1 MQKIQNK
8 SKINLDEII
17 GDFVVRNVSAFNS
30 YLKQL
35 WNDLSNREKNVKGGI
50 DRISFGKYYDLPGLI
65 SERLFSV
72 FDSRNKG
79 YLNINDFTS
88 SMIKLFSG
96 NYEQLLH
103 FIFDFYDFD
112 KDHKITKEDIR
123 LVLSYVPLYKKIKH
137 NEGLKFEKD
146 NFEDRLA
153 SQKELHEKLDNL
165 FKIKQIINFDEF
177 KYIVQ
182 NINSDIFLYILVF
195 LMERRP
201 FSNETIKNL
210 DNIKKN
216 KAKNILYKKQIN
228 NNLNGRYNINSNKN
242 NYIVLPNVNSKLIV
256 SRTISSKS
264 PSIKKNYYKL
274 KDKEEMKEKDDIEID
289 MDLLQM
295 DAIESEA
302 ESIRTNGTLQK
313 KPLRKTLKNISL
325 MDIELNNENDINN
338 NNNYEDDDG
347 MLDYAR
353 PYDLYNNHHNNN
365 NNNSIS
371 KKRNIIAL
379 RNNLDKE
386 NNNNIFNSGN
396 INMMN
401 KEEELNSTL
410 MTNISRINNIITEGY
425 LLKIQ
430 DNKVKK
436 IYFRLIC
443 KDLYYYKSKTN
454 KIHKGVHNL
463 SGVFIQSN
471 GLVKLGDK
479 KFFCF
484 TIIFPTKPRKY
495 YLPSNQENE
504 YHNWVNTI
512 RKIVGYSNLGE
523 IYEIKQVLG
532 KGKFGLVKLGVHR
545 GNGRK
550 VAIKIINKKLV
561 TSIDVQQV
569 KTEIDI
575 LKIAKHP
582 NIIQLYDV
590 FENENYIY
598 IIMEY
603 CAGGDLFSY
612 IEKRGFRL
620 PETRAAEIIHKLSTA
635 VFFLHEY
642 GVVHRDLKPENILMT
657 DNSSTADIRL
667 VDFGLGKIIGPGEMC
682 TDPFGTFSYVA
693 PEVLKEKPYSFKVDL
708 FAIGIISYLLVAG
721 FLPFDHES
729 SEKEIARQT
738 VYEPTPFPNSIWK
751 NISVEARMFVD
762 NLLQK
767 NPDKRMG
774 IQQVLQHKWL
784 QKFNSKESSSFKKR
798 NDRELTG
805 AEKFEAFST
814 LTKE

>member
-1 MQKIQNK
+1 MQKK
-8 SKINLDEII
+8 GKINLDEII
-17 GDFVVRNVSAFNS
+17 GDFVVKNTSAFHI

-35 WNDLSNREKNVKGGI
+35 WNDLSKREKSTKDGI
-50 DRISFGKYYDLPGLI
+50 DRISFGKYYVLPGLI

-72 FDSRNKG
+72 FDSKNKG
-79 YLNINDFTS
+79 YLTVDDFTN

-96 NYEQLLH
+96 DYEQLLN

-112 KDHKITKEDIR
+112 KDKKITKEDIR
-123 LVLSYVPLYKKIKH
+123 IVLSYVPLYKKIKH
-137 NEGLKFEKD
+137 YQGLKFEKD

-165 FKIKQIINFDEF
+165 FKLKQIINFEEF
-177 KYIVQ
+177 KFIVQ

-216 KAKNILYKKQIN
+216 PDGN
-228 NNLNGRYNINSNKN
+228 NKNSNKN
-242 NYIVLPNVNSKLIV
+242 KNIFSKKQIMSKNFDNFIVLPNVNSKLIV
-256 SRTISSKS
+256 SRTITSKS
-264 PSIKKNYYKL
+264 PSIKKRYIEKISSNNNYNKSKNEIY
-274 KDKEEMKEKDDIEID
+274 MKNNNQDNI
-289 MDLLQM
+289 DLLQM
-295 DAIESEA
+295 NAA
-302 ESIRTNGTLQK
+302 ESGTESIHTNGTIQK
-313 KPLRKTLKNISL
+313 KPSRKTLKNISL
-325 MDIELNNENDINN
+325 MDIDQGNDKDNINN
-338 NNNYEDDDG
+338 NDIEFNEDKEI
-347 MLDYAR
+347 LDYAR
-353 PYDLYNNHHNNN
+353 PYELFEN
-365 NNNSIS
+365 
-371 KKRNIIAL
+371 KNIE
-379 RNNLDKE
+379 D
-386 NNNNIFNSGN
+386 
-396 INMMN
+396 
-401 KEEELNSTL
+401 ELNSTQ
-410 MTNISRINNIITEGY
+410 MTNISRINNNILTEGY
-425 LLKIQ
+425 LFKIQ
-430 DNKVKK
+430 DKKVKK
-436 IYFRLIC
+436 IYFKLIC
-443 KDLYYYKSKTN
+443 KDLYYYKSKSN
-454 KIHKGVHNL
+454 KRHKGIHNL
-463 SGVFIQSN
+463 SGVFIQNN
-471 GLVKLGDK
+471 GLVKLGNK
-479 KFFCF
+479 QYYCF
-484 TIIFPTKPRKY
+484 TIIFPTKARKY
-495 YLPSNQENE
+495 YLSDESE
-504 YHNWVNTI
+504 YYNWVNTI
-512 RKIVGYSNLGE
+512 RKIVGYSNLNE
-523 IYEIKQVLG
+523 IYEIRQVLG
-532 KGKFGLVKLGVHR
+532 KGKFGLVKLGIHR

-561 TSIDVQQV
+561 TAIDVQQV

-657 DNSSTADIRL
+657 DNSSNADIRL

-721 FLPFDHES
+721 FLPFDHET

-738 VYEPTPFPNSIWK
+738 VYEPTPFPNSVWK
-751 NISVEARMFVD
+751 NISNEARMFVD

-774 IQQVLQHKWL
+774 IQEVLQHKWL
-784 QKFNSKESSSFKKR
+784 QKYNSKENISFKKR
-798 NDRELTG
+798 NERDLSG
-805 AEKFEAFST
+805 AQKFEAFST
-814 LTKE
+814 ISKV

>member
-1 MQKIQNK
+1 MQKK
-8 SKINLDEII
+8 GKINLDEII
-17 GDFVVRNVSAFNS
+17 GDFVVKNTSAFHI

-35 WNDLSNREKNVKGGI
+35 WNDLSKREKSTKDGI
-50 DRISFGKYYDLPGLI
+50 DRISFGKYYVLPGLI

-72 FDSRNKG
+72 FDSKNKG
-79 YLNINDFTS
+79 YLTVDDFTN

-96 NYEQLLH
+96 DYEQLLN

-112 KDHKITKEDIR
+112 KDNKITKEDIR
-123 LVLSYVPLYKKIKH
+123 IVLSYVPLYKKIKH
-137 NEGLKFEKD
+137 YQGLKFEKD

-165 FKIKQIINFDEF
+165 FKLKQIINFEEF
-177 KYIVQ
+177 KFIVQ

-216 KAKNILYKKQIN
+216 PDGNNKNINKNKNIFSKKQIM
-228 NNLNGRYNINSNKN
+228 SKN
-242 NYIVLPNVNSKLIV
+242 FDNFIVLPNVNSKLIV
-256 SRTISSKS
+256 SRTITSKS
-264 PSIKKNYYKL
+264 PSIKKRYIEKISSNNNYNKSKNEIY
-274 KDKEEMKEKDDIEID
+274 MKNNNQDNI
-289 MDLLQM
+289 DLLQM
-295 DAIESEA
+295 NAA
-302 ESIRTNGTLQK
+302 ESGTESIHTNGTIQK
-313 KPLRKTLKNISL
+313 KPSRKTLKNISL
-325 MDIELNNENDINN
+325 MDIDQGNDKDNINN
-338 NNNYEDDDG
+338 NDIEFNEDKEI
-347 MLDYAR
+347 LDYAR
-353 PYDLYNNHHNNN
+353 PYELFQN
-365 NNNSIS
+365 
-371 KKRNIIAL
+371 KNIE
-379 RNNLDKE
+379 D
-386 NNNNIFNSGN
+386 
-396 INMMN
+396 
-401 KEEELNSTL
+401 ELNSTQ
-410 MTNISRINNIITEGY
+410 MTNISRTNNNILTEGY
-425 LLKIQ
+425 LFKIQ
-430 DNKVKK
+430 DKKVKK
-436 IYFRLIC
+436 IYFKLIC
-443 KDLYYYKSKTN
+443 KDLYYYKSKSN
-454 KIHKGVHNL
+454 KRHKGIHNL

-471 GLVKLGDK
+471 GLVKLGNK
-479 KFFCF
+479 QYYCF
-484 TIIFPTKPRKY
+484 SIIFPTKARKY
-495 YLPSNQENE
+495 YLSDESE
-504 YHNWVNTI
+504 YYNWVNTI
-512 RKIVGYSNLGE
+512 RKIVGYSNLNE
-523 IYEIKQVLG
+523 IYEIRQVLG
-532 KGKFGLVKLGVHR
+532 KGKFGLVKLGIHR

-561 TSIDVQQV
+561 TAIDVQQV

-657 DNSSTADIRL
+657 DNSSNADIRL

-721 FLPFDHES
+721 FLPFDHET

-738 VYEPTPFPNSIWK
+738 VYEPTPFPNSVWK
-751 NISVEARMFVD
+751 NISNEARMFVD

-774 IQQVLQHKWL
+774 IQEVLQHKWL
-784 QKFNSKESSSFKKR
+784 QKYNSKENISFKKR
-798 NDRELTG
+798 NERDLSG
-805 AEKFEAFST
+805 AQKFEAFST
-814 LTKE
+814 ISKV

>member
-1 MQKIQNK
+1 MQKK
-8 SKINLDEII
+8 GKINLDEVI
-17 GDFVVRNVSAFNS
+17 GDFVVKNTSAFKS

-35 WNDLSNREKNVKGGI
+35 WNDLSKREKTIKNGI

-72 FDSRNKG
+72 FDSKNKG
-79 YLNINDFTS
+79 YLTINDFTS

-96 NYEQLLH
+96 DYEQSLH
-103 FIFDFYDFD
+103 FIFEFYDFD
-112 KDHKITKEDIR
+112 KDNKITKEDIR
-123 LVLSYVPLYKKIKH
+123 IVLSYVPLYKKIKH
-137 NEGLKFEKD
+137 YQGLKFEKD

-165 FKIKQIINFDEF
+165 FKLKQIINFDEF

-210 DNIKKN
+210 ENIKKN
-216 KAKNILYKKQIN
+216 NDINEHKSKKIFYKKQF
-228 NNLNGRYNINSNKN
+228 LNKN
-242 NYIVLPNVNSKLIV
+242 YDDNFIVFPNVNSKLIV
-256 SRTISSKS
+256 SRTITSKS
-264 PSIKKNYYKL
+264 PSIKKRYIEKINSNEYFKKK
-274 KDKEEMKEKDDIEID
+274 KDIYIKKQDYT
-289 MDLLQM
+289 DLLQM
-295 DAIESEA
+295 NSIESGN
-302 ESIRTNGTLQK
+302 ESIHTNGTIQK
-313 KPLRKTLKNISL
+313 KPSRKTLKNISL
-325 MDIELNNENDINN
+325 MDIEQDNDNGIKYKNED
-338 NNNYEDDDG
+338 EG

-353 PYDLYNNHHNNN
+353 PYELYNN
-365 NNNSIS
+365 
-371 KKRNIIAL
+371 K
-379 RNNLDKE
+379 NLED
-386 NNNNIFNSGN
+386 
-396 INMMN
+396 
-401 KEEELNSTL
+401 ELNSTQ
-410 MTNISRINNIITEGY
+410 MTNISKINNNVLTEGY
-425 LLKIQ
+425 LFKIQ
-430 DNKVKK
+430 ENKVKK
-436 IYFRLIC
+436 IYFKLIC

-454 KIHKGVHNL
+454 KRHKGIHNL

-479 KFFCF
+479 QFYCF

-495 YLPSNQENE
+495 YLSNESE
-504 YHNWVNTI
+504 YYNWV
-512 RKIVGYSNLGE
+512 
-523 IYEIKQVLG
+523 
-532 KGKFGLVKLGVHR
+532 KFGLVKLGIHR
-545 GNGRK
+545 GSGRK

-561 TSIDVQQV
+561 TAIDVQQV

-635 VFFLHEY
+635 VYFLHEY

-657 DNSSTADIRL
+657 DNSSNADIRL

-708 FAIGIISYLLVAG
+708 FAIGIIAYLLVAG
-721 FLPFDHES
+721 FLPFDHET

-738 VYEPTPFPNSIWK
+738 VYEPTPFPISIWK
-751 NISVEARMFVD
+751 NISNEARMFVD

-767 NPDKRMG
+767 NPEKRMG
-774 IQQVLQHKWL
+774 IKEVLQHKWL
-784 QKFNSKESSSFKKR
+784 QKFNAKESISFKKR
-798 NDRELTG
+798 NESDLSG
-805 AEKFEAFST
+805 AQKFEAFST
-814 LTKE
+814 LSKE

>member
-1 MQKIQNK
+1 MQKK
-8 SKINLDEII
+8 GKINLDEII
-17 GDFVVRNVSAFNS
+17 GDFVVKNTSAFHI

-35 WNDLSNREKNVKGGI
+35 WNDLSKREKSTKDGI
-50 DRISFGKYYDLPGLI
+50 DRISFGKYYVLPGLI

-72 FDSRNKG
+72 FDSKNKG
-79 YLNINDFTS
+79 YLTVDDFTN

-96 NYEQLLH
+96 DYEQLLN

-112 KDHKITKEDIR
+112 KDNKITKEDIR
-123 LVLSYVPLYKKIKH
+123 IVLSYVPLYKKIKH
-137 NEGLKFEKD
+137 YQGLKFEKD

-165 FKIKQIINFDEF
+165 FKLKQIINFEEF
-177 KYIVQ
+177 KFIVQ

-201 FSNETIKNL
+201 FSKETIKNL

-216 KAKNILYKKQIN
+216 PDGNNKNINKNKNIFSKKQIM
-228 NNLNGRYNINSNKN
+228 SKN
-242 NYIVLPNVNSKLIV
+242 FDNFIVLPNVNSKLIV
-256 SRTISSKS
+256 SRTITSKS
-264 PSIKKNYYKL
+264 PSIKKRYIEKISSNNNYNKSKNEIY
-274 KDKEEMKEKDDIEID
+274 MKNNNQDNI
-289 MDLLQM
+289 DLLQM
-295 DAIESEA
+295 NAA
-302 ESIRTNGTLQK
+302 ESGTESIHTNGTIQK
-313 KPLRKTLKNISL
+313 KPSRKTLKNISL
-325 MDIELNNENDINN
+325 MDIDQGNDKDNINN
-338 NNNYEDDDG
+338 NDIEFNEDKEK
-347 MLDYAR
+347 LDYAR
-353 PYDLYNNHHNNN
+353 PYELFEN
-365 NNNSIS
+365 
-371 KKRNIIAL
+371 KNIE
-379 RNNLDKE
+379 D
-386 NNNNIFNSGN
+386 
-396 INMMN
+396 
-401 KEEELNSTL
+401 ELNSTQ
-410 MTNISRINNIITEGY
+410 MTNISRTNNNILTEGY
-425 LLKIQ
+425 LFKIQ
-430 DNKVKK
+430 DKKVKK
-436 IYFRLIC
+436 IYFKLIC
-443 KDLYYYKSKTN
+443 KDLYYYKSKSN
-454 KIHKGVHNL
+454 KRHKGIHNL

-471 GLVKLGDK
+471 GLVKLGNK
-479 KFFCF
+479 QYYCF
-484 TIIFPTKPRKY
+484 TIIFPTKARKY
-495 YLPSNQENE
+495 YLSDESE
-504 YHNWVNTI
+504 YYNWVNTI
-512 RKIVGYSNLGE
+512 RKIVGYSNLNE
-523 IYEIKQVLG
+523 IYEIRQVLG
-532 KGKFGLVKLGVHR
+532 KGKFGLVKLGIHR

-561 TSIDVQQV
+561 TAIDVQQV

-657 DNSSTADIRL
+657 DNSSNADIRL

-721 FLPFDHES
+721 FLPFDHET

-738 VYEPTPFPNSIWK
+738 VYEPTPFPNSVWK
-751 NISVEARMFVD
+751 NISNEARMFVD

-774 IQQVLQHKWL
+774 IQEVLQHKWL
-784 QKFNSKESSSFKKR
+784 QKYNSKENISFKKR
-798 NDRELTG
+798 NERDLSG
-805 AEKFEAFST
+805 AQKFEAFST
-814 LTKE
+814 ISKV

>member
-1 MQKIQNK
+1 MQKK
-8 SKINLDEII
+8 GKINLDEII
-17 GDFVVRNVSAFNS
+17 GDFVVKNTSAFHI

-35 WNDLSNREKNVKGGI
+35 WNDLSKREKSTKDGI
-50 DRISFGKYYDLPGLI
+50 DRISFGKYYVLPGLI

-72 FDSRNKG
+72 FDSKNKG
-79 YLNINDFTS
+79 YLTVDDFTN

-96 NYEQLLH
+96 DYEQLLN

-112 KDHKITKEDIR
+112 KDNKITKEDIR
-123 LVLSYVPLYKKIKH
+123 IVLSYVPLYKKIKH
-137 NEGLKFEKD
+137 YQGLKFEKD

-165 FKIKQIINFDEF
+165 FKLKQIINFEEF
-177 KYIVQ
+177 KFIVQ

-216 KAKNILYKKQIN
+216 PDGNNKNINKNKNIFSKKQIM
-228 NNLNGRYNINSNKN
+228 SKN
-242 NYIVLPNVNSKLIV
+242 FDNFIVLPNVNSKLIV
-256 SRTISSKS
+256 SRTITSKS
-264 PSIKKNYYKL
+264 PSIKKRYLEKISSNNNYNKSKNEIY
-274 KDKEEMKEKDDIEID
+274 MKNNNQDNI
-289 MDLLQM
+289 DLLQM
-295 DAIESEA
+295 NAA
-302 ESIRTNGTLQK
+302 ESGTESIHTNGTIQK
-313 KPLRKTLKNISL
+313 KPSRKTLKNISL
-325 MDIELNNENDINN
+325 MDIDQGNDKDNINN
-338 NNNYEDDDG
+338 NDIEFNEDKEI
-347 MLDYAR
+347 LDYAR
-353 PYDLYNNHHNNN
+353 PYELFEN
-365 NNNSIS
+365 
-371 KKRNIIAL
+371 KNIE
-379 RNNLDKE
+379 D
-386 NNNNIFNSGN
+386 
-396 INMMN
+396 
-401 KEEELNSTL
+401 ELNSTQ
-410 MTNISRINNIITEGY
+410 MTNISRTNNNILTEGY
-425 LLKIQ
+425 LFKIQ
-430 DNKVKK
+430 DKKVKK
-436 IYFRLIC
+436 IYFKLIC
-443 KDLYYYKSKTN
+443 KDLYYYKSKSN
-454 KIHKGVHNL
+454 KRHKGIHNL

-471 GLVKLGDK
+471 GLVKLGNK
-479 KFFCF
+479 QYYCF
-484 TIIFPTKPRKY
+484 TIIFPTKARKY
-495 YLPSNQENE
+495 YLSDESE
-504 YHNWVNTI
+504 YYNWVNTI
-512 RKIVGYSNLGE
+512 RKIVGYSNLNE
-523 IYEIKQVLG
+523 IYEIRQVLG
-532 KGKFGLVKLGVHR
+532 KGKFGLVKLGIHR

-561 TSIDVQQV
+561 TAIDVQQV

-657 DNSSTADIRL
+657 DNSSNADIRL

-721 FLPFDHES
+721 FLPFDHET

-738 VYEPTPFPNSIWK
+738 VYEPTPFPNSVWK
-751 NISVEARMFVD
+751 NISNEARMFVD

-774 IQQVLQHKWL
+774 IQEVLQHKWL
-784 QKFNSKESSSFKKR
+784 QKYNSKENISFKKR
-798 NDRELTG
+798 NERDLSG
-805 AEKFEAFST
+805 AQKFEAFST
-814 LTKE
+814 ISKV

>member
-1 MQKIQNK
+1 MQKRD
-8 SKINLDEII
+8 KINLNEII
-17 GDFVVRNVSAFNS
+17 GYYVVKNISAFKS

-35 WNDLSNREKNVKGGI
+35 WNDLSKREGNLKNGI

-72 FDSRNKG
+72 FDSKNKG
-79 YLNINDFTS
+79 YLTLDDFTN
-88 SMIKLFSG
+88 SMIILFSG
-96 NYEQLLH
+96 DYAQLLN

-112 KDHKITKEDIR
+112 KDQKITKEDIR
-123 LVLSYVPLYKKIKH
+123 IVLSYVPLYKKIKH
-137 NEGLKFEKD
+137 YEGLKFEKD

-153 SQKELHEKLDNL
+153 SQKELHEKLDDL
-165 FKIKQIINFDEF
+165 FKLKTIINFEEF
-177 KYIVQ
+177 KFIVQ

-216 KAKNILYKKQIN
+216 NNINNIININNKNIFIKKQIFSRKCD
-228 NNLNGRYNINSNKN
+228 NL
-242 NYIVLPNVNSKLIV
+242 IVLPNVNSKLIV
-256 SRTISSKS
+256 SRTISAKN
-264 PSIKKNYYKL
+264 PSIEKIEKELNNNNNYLDYFQINEL
-274 KDKEEMKEKDDIEID
+274 
-289 MDLLQM
+289 
-295 DAIESEA
+295 ESGTETL
-302 ESIRTNGTLQK
+302 RTNGTVQK
-313 KPLRKTLKNISL
+313 KPSRKTLKNVSL
-325 MDIELNNENDINN
+325 MDIDQTNENNIKYDKDEGI
-338 NNNYEDDDG
+338 
-347 MLDYAR
+347 LDYAR
-353 PYDLYNNHHNNN
+353 PYELYYDNN
-365 NNNSIS
+365 
-371 KKRNIIAL
+371 
-379 RNNLDKE
+379 RNNIE
-386 NNNNIFNSGN
+386 EEFNSTN
-396 INMMN
+396 
-401 KEEELNSTL
+401 
-410 MTNISRINNIITEGY
+410 MTNISRINNNILTEGY
-425 LLKIQ
+425 LFKIQ
-430 DNKVKK
+430 ENKVKK
-436 IYFRLIC
+436 IYFKLIC
-443 KDLYYYKSKTN
+443 KDLYYYKSKNN
-454 KIHKGVHNL
+454 KRHKGMHNL

-479 KFFCF
+479 QFYCF
-484 TIIFPTKPRKY
+484 TIIFPTKSRKY
-495 YLPSNQENE
+495 YLSNESE

-512 RKIVGYSNLGE
+512 RKIVGYSNLNE
-523 IYEIKQVLG
+523 IYEIRQVLG
-532 KGKFGLVKLGVHR
+532 KGKFGLVKLGIHR

-561 TSIDVQQV
+561 TAIDVQQV

-590 FENENYIY
+590 LENENYIY

-657 DNSSTADIRL
+657 DNSPNADIRL

-708 FAIGIISYLLVAG
+708 FAIGIIAYLLVAG
-721 FLPFDHES
+721 FLPFDHET

-738 VYEPTPFPNSIWK
+738 VYEPTPFPTSVWK
-751 NISVEARMFVD
+751 NISNEARAFVD

-767 NPDKRMG
+767 NPEKRMG
-774 IQQVLQHKWL
+774 IQEVLQHKWL
-784 QKFNSKESSSFKKR
+784 QKYNSKEIISFKKR
-798 NDRELTG
+798 NERDLSG
-805 AEKFEAFST
+805 AQKFEAFST
-814 LTKE
+814 LSKV

>member
-1 MQKIQNK
+1 MQKRD
-8 SKINLDEII
+8 KINLNEII
-17 GDFVVRNVSAFNS
+17 GYYVVKNISAFKS

-35 WNDLSNREKNVKGGI
+35 WNDLSKREGNLKNGI

-72 FDSRNKG
+72 FDSKNKG
-79 YLNINDFTS
+79 YLTLDDFTN
-88 SMIKLFSG
+88 SMIILFSG
-96 NYEQLLH
+96 DYAQLLN

-112 KDHKITKEDIR
+112 KDQKITKEDIR
-123 LVLSYVPLYKKIKH
+123 IVLSYVPLYKKIKH
-137 NEGLKFEKD
+137 YEGLKFEKD

-153 SQKELHEKLDNL
+153 SQKELHEKLDDL
-165 FKIKQIINFDEF
+165 FKLKTIINFEEF
-177 KYIVQ
+177 KFIVQ

-216 KAKNILYKKQIN
+216 NNINNIININNKNIFIKKQIFSRKCD
-228 NNLNGRYNINSNKN
+228 NL
-242 NYIVLPNVNSKLIV
+242 IVLPNVNSKLIV
-256 SRTISSKS
+256 SRTISAKN
-264 PSIKKNYYKL
+264 PSIEKIE
-274 KDKEEMKEKDDIEID
+274 KELNNNN
-289 MDLLQM
+289 DLDYFQINEL
-295 DAIESEA
+295 ESGTETL
-302 ESIRTNGTLQK
+302 RTNGTVQK
-313 KPLRKTLKNISL
+313 KPSRKTLKNVSL
-325 MDIELNNENDINN
+325 IYIDQSNENNIKYDKD
-338 NNNYEDDDG
+338 EG

-353 PYDLYNNHHNNN
+353 PYELYYDNN
-365 NNNSIS
+365 
-371 KKRNIIAL
+371 
-379 RNNLDKE
+379 RNNIE
-386 NNNNIFNSGN
+386 EEFNSTN
-396 INMMN
+396 
-401 KEEELNSTL
+401 
-410 MTNISRINNIITEGY
+410 MTNISRINNNILTEGY
-425 LLKIQ
+425 LFKIQ
-430 DNKVKK
+430 ENKVKK
-436 IYFRLIC
+436 IYFKLIC
-443 KDLYYYKSKTN
+443 KDLYYYKSKNN
-454 KIHKGVHNL
+454 KRHKGMHNL

-479 KFFCF
+479 QFYCF
-484 TIIFPTKPRKY
+484 TIIFPTKSRKY
-495 YLPSNQENE
+495 YLSNESE

-512 RKIVGYSNLGE
+512 RKIVGYSNLNE
-523 IYEIKQVLG
+523 IYEIRQVLG
-532 KGKFGLVKLGVHR
+532 KGKFGLVKLGIHR

-561 TSIDVQQV
+561 TAIDVQQV

-590 FENENYIY
+590 LENENYIY

-657 DNSSTADIRL
+657 DNSPNADIRL

-708 FAIGIISYLLVAG
+708 FAIGIIAYLLVAG
-721 FLPFDHES
+721 FLPFDHET

-738 VYEPTPFPNSIWK
+738 VYEPTPFPTSVWK
-751 NISVEARMFVD
+751 NISNEARAFVD

-767 NPDKRMG
+767 NPEKRMG
-774 IQQVLQHKWL
+774 IQEVLQHKWL
-784 QKFNSKESSSFKKR
+784 QKYNSKEIISFKKR
-798 NDRELTG
+798 NERDLSG
-805 AEKFEAFST
+805 AQKFEAFST
-814 LTKE
+814 LSKV

>member
-1 MQKIQNK
+1 MEEKMQKRD
-8 SKINLDEII
+8 KINLNEII
-17 GDFVVRNVSAFNS
+17 GYYVVKNISAFKS

-35 WNDLSNREKNVKGGI
+35 WNDLSKREGNLKNGI

-72 FDSRNKG
+72 FDSKNKG
-79 YLNINDFTS
+79 YLTLDDFTN
-88 SMIKLFSG
+88 SMIILFSG
-96 NYEQLLH
+96 DYAQLLN

-112 KDHKITKEDIR
+112 KDQKITKEDIR
-123 LVLSYVPLYKKIKH
+123 IVLSYVPLYKKIKH
-137 NEGLKFEKD
+137 YEGLKFEKD

-153 SQKELHEKLDNL
+153 SQKELHEKLDDL
-165 FKIKQIINFDEF
+165 FKLKTIINFEEF
-177 KYIVQ
+177 KFIVQ

-216 KAKNILYKKQIN
+216 NNINNIININNKNIFIKKQIFSRKCD
-228 NNLNGRYNINSNKN
+228 NL
-242 NYIVLPNVNSKLIV
+242 IVLPNVNSKLIV
-256 SRTISSKS
+256 SRTISAKN
-264 PSIKKNYYKL
+264 PSIEKIE
-274 KDKEEMKEKDDIEID
+274 KELNNNN
-289 MDLLQM
+289 DLDYFQINEL
-295 DAIESEA
+295 ESGTETL
-302 ESIRTNGTLQK
+302 RTNGTVQK
-313 KPLRKTLKNISL
+313 KPSRKTLKNVSL
-325 MDIELNNENDINN
+325 MDIDQTNENNIKYDKD
-338 NNNYEDDDG
+338 EG

-353 PYDLYNNHHNNN
+353 PYELYYDNN
-365 NNNSIS
+365 
-371 KKRNIIAL
+371 
-379 RNNLDKE
+379 RNNIE
-386 NNNNIFNSGN
+386 EEFNSTN
-396 INMMN
+396 
-401 KEEELNSTL
+401 
-410 MTNISRINNIITEGY
+410 MTNISRINNNILTEGY
-425 LLKIQ
+425 LFKIQ
-430 DNKVKK
+430 ENKVKK
-436 IYFRLIC
+436 IYFKLIC
-443 KDLYYYKSKTN
+443 KDLYYYKSKNN
-454 KIHKGVHNL
+454 KRHKGMHNL

-479 KFFCF
+479 QFYCF
-484 TIIFPTKPRKY
+484 TIIFPTKSRKY
-495 YLPSNQENE
+495 YLSNESE

-512 RKIVGYSNLGE
+512 RKIVGYSNLNE
-523 IYEIKQVLG
+523 IYEIRQVLG
-532 KGKFGLVKLGVHR
+532 KGKFGLVKLGIHR

-561 TSIDVQQV
+561 TAIDVQQV

-590 FENENYIY
+590 LENENYIY

-657 DNSSTADIRL
+657 DNSPNADIRL

-708 FAIGIISYLLVAG
+708 FAIGIIAYLLVAG
-721 FLPFDHES
+721 FLPFDHET

-738 VYEPTPFPNSIWK
+738 VYEPTPFPTSVWK
-751 NISVEARMFVD
+751 NISNEARAFVD

-767 NPDKRMG
+767 NPEKRMG
-774 IQQVLQHKWL
+774 IQEVLQHKWL
-784 QKFNSKESSSFKKR
+784 QKYNSKEIISFKKR
-798 NDRELTG
+798 NERDLSG
-805 AEKFEAFST
+805 AQKFEAFST
-814 LTKE
+814 LSKV

>member
-1 MQKIQNK
+1 MEEKMQKRD
-8 SKINLDEII
+8 KINLNEII
-17 GDFVVRNVSAFNS
+17 GYYVVKNISAFKS

-35 WNDLSNREKNVKGGI
+35 WNDLSKREGNLKNGI

-72 FDSRNKG
+72 FDSKNKG
-79 YLNINDFTS
+79 YLTLEDFTN
-88 SMIKLFSG
+88 SMIILFSG
-96 NYEQLLH
+96 DYAQLLN

-112 KDHKITKEDIR
+112 KDQKITKEDIR
-123 LVLSYVPLYKKIKH
+123 IVLSYVPLYKKIKH
-137 NEGLKFEKD
+137 YEGLKFEKD

-153 SQKELHEKLDNL
+153 SQKELHEKLDDL
-165 FKIKQIINFDEF
+165 FKLKTIINFEEF
-177 KYIVQ
+177 KFIVQ

-216 KAKNILYKKQIN
+216 NNINNIININNKNIFIKKQIFSRKCD
-228 NNLNGRYNINSNKN
+228 NL
-242 NYIVLPNVNSKLIV
+242 IVLPNVNSKLIV
-256 SRTISSKS
+256 SRTISAKN
-264 PSIKKNYYKL
+264 PSIEKIE
-274 KDKEEMKEKDDIEID
+274 KELNNNN
-289 MDLLQM
+289 DLDYFQINEL
-295 DAIESEA
+295 ESGTETL
-302 ESIRTNGTLQK
+302 RTNGTVQK
-313 KPLRKTLKNISL
+313 KPSRKTLKNVSL
-325 MDIELNNENDINN
+325 MDIDQTNENNIKYDKD
-338 NNNYEDDDG
+338 EG

-353 PYDLYNNHHNNN
+353 PYELYYDNN
-365 NNNSIS
+365 
-371 KKRNIIAL
+371 
-379 RNNLDKE
+379 RNNIE
-386 NNNNIFNSGN
+386 EEFNSTN
-396 INMMN
+396 
-401 KEEELNSTL
+401 
-410 MTNISRINNIITEGY
+410 MTNISRINNNILTEGY
-425 LLKIQ
+425 LFKIQ
-430 DNKVKK
+430 ENKVKK
-436 IYFRLIC
+436 IYFKLIC
-443 KDLYYYKSKTN
+443 KDLYYYKSKNN
-454 KIHKGVHNL
+454 KRHKGMHNL

-479 KFFCF
+479 QFYCF
-484 TIIFPTKPRKY
+484 TIIFPTKSRKY
-495 YLPSNQENE
+495 YLSNESE

-512 RKIVGYSNLGE
+512 RKIVGYSNLNE
-523 IYEIKQVLG
+523 IYEIRQVLG
-532 KGKFGLVKLGVHR
+532 KGKFGLVKLGIHR

-561 TSIDVQQV
+561 TAIDVQQV

-590 FENENYIY
+590 LENENYIY

-657 DNSSTADIRL
+657 DNSPNADIRL

-708 FAIGIISYLLVAG
+708 FAIGIIAYLLVAG
-721 FLPFDHES
+721 FLPFDHET

-738 VYEPTPFPNSIWK
+738 VYEPTPFPTSVWK
-751 NISVEARMFVD
+751 NISNEARAFVD

-767 NPDKRMG
+767 NPKKRMG
-774 IQQVLQHKWL
+774 IQEVLQHKWL
-784 QKFNSKESSSFKKR
+784 QKYNSKEIISFKKR
-798 NDRELTG
+798 NERDLSG
-805 AEKFEAFST
+805 AQKFEAFST
-814 LTKE
+814 LSKV

>member
-1 MQKIQNK
+1 MQKK
-8 SKINLDEII
+8 GKINLDEII
-17 GDFVVRNVSAFNS
+17 GDFVVKNTPAFHS

-35 WNDLSNREKNVKGGI
+35 WNDLSKREKSVKEGI
-50 DRISFGKYYDLPGLI
+50 DRISFGKYYILPGLI

-72 FDSRNKG
+72 FDSKNKG
-79 YLNINDFTS
+79 YLTINDFTS

-96 NYEQLLH
+96 DYDQLLN

-112 KDHKITKEDIR
+112 KDKRITKEDIR
-123 LVLSYVPLYKKIKH
+123 IVLSYVPLYKKIKQYQ
-137 NEGLKFEKD
+137 GLKFEKD

-165 FKIKQIINFDEF
+165 FKLKQIINFEEF
-177 KYIVQ
+177 KFIVQ

-210 DNIKKN
+210 ENIKKN
-216 KAKNILYKKQIN
+216 NNIKSNRNKIIFWNKQIMSKKIDN
-228 NNLNGRYNINSNKN
+228 FIAVPNI
-242 NYIVLPNVNSKLIV
+242 NSKLIV

-264 PSIKKNYYKL
+264 PSIKKRFI
-274 KDKEEMKEKDDIEID
+274 EKINTINNEKNETDIIP
-289 MDLLQM
+289 MNI
-295 DAIESEA
+295 IESGTET
-302 ESIRTNGTLQK
+302 IRTNGTIQK
-313 KPLRKTLKNISL
+313 KPSRKTLKNISL
-325 MDIELNNENDINN
+325 MDIEKGNENEIKYD
-338 NNNYEDDDG
+338 EDEG
-347 MLDYAR
+347 ILDYAR
-353 PYDLYNNHHNNN
+353 PYELFNNINNN
-365 NNNSIS
+365 
-371 KKRNIIAL
+371 KNIE
-379 RNNLDKE
+379 D
-386 NNNNIFNSGN
+386 
-396 INMMN
+396 
-401 KEEELNSTL
+401 ELNSTQ
-410 MTNISRINNIITEGY
+410 MTNISRINNNILTEGY
-425 LLKIQ
+425 LFKIQ
-430 DNKVKK
+430 ENKVKK
-436 IYFRLIC
+436 IYFKLIC

-454 KIHKGVHNL
+454 KRHKGIHNL

-479 KFFCF
+479 KFYCF
-484 TIIFPTKPRKY
+484 TILFPTKPRKY
-495 YLPSNQENE
+495 YLTNE
-504 YHNWVNTI
+504 SEYRHWVNTI
-512 RKIVGYSNLGE
+512 RKIVGYSNLNE
-523 IYEIKQVLG
+523 IYEIRQVLG
-532 KGKFGLVKLGVHR
+532 KGKFGLVKLGIHR
-545 GNGRK
+545 GSGRK

-561 TSIDVQQV
+561 TAIDVQQV

-657 DNSSTADIRL
+657 DNSSNADIRL

-708 FAIGIISYLLVAG
+708 FAIGIIAYLLVAG
-721 FLPFDHES
+721 FLPFDHET

-738 VYEPTPFPNSIWK
+738 VYEPTPFPISVWK
-751 NISVEARMFVD
+751 NISNEARMFVD

-767 NPDKRMG
+767 NPEKRMG
-774 IQQVLQHKWL
+774 IQEVLQHKWL
-784 QKFNSKESSSFKKR
+784 QKFNSKESNSFKKR
-798 NDRELTG
+798 NERDLSG
-805 AEKFEAFST
+805 AQKFEAFST
-814 LTKE
+814 LTKV

>member
-1 MQKIQNK
+1 MQKK
-8 SKINLDEII
+8 GKINLDEII
-17 GDFVVRNVSAFNS
+17 GDFVVKNTSAFHI

-35 WNDLSNREKNVKGGI
+35 WNDLSKREKSTKDGI
-50 DRISFGKYYDLPGLI
+50 DRISFGKYYVLPGLI

-72 FDSRNKG
+72 FDSKNKG
-79 YLNINDFTS
+79 YLTVDDFTN

-96 NYEQLLH
+96 DYEQLLN

-112 KDHKITKEDIR
+112 KDNKITKEDIR
-123 LVLSYVPLYKKIKH
+123 IVLSYVPLYKKIKH
-137 NEGLKFEKD
+137 YQGLKFEKD

-165 FKIKQIINFDEF
+165 FKLKQIINFEEF
-177 KYIVQ
+177 KFIVQ

-201 FSNETIKNL
+201 FSNETIQNL

-216 KAKNILYKKQIN
+216 PDGNNKNINKNKNIFSKKQIM
-228 NNLNGRYNINSNKN
+228 SKN
-242 NYIVLPNVNSKLIV
+242 FDNFIVLPNVNSKLIV
-256 SRTISSKS
+256 SRTITSKS
-264 PSIKKNYYKL
+264 PSIKKRYIEKISSNNNYNKSKNEIY
-274 KDKEEMKEKDDIEID
+274 MKNNNQDNI
-289 MDLLQM
+289 DLLQM
-295 DAIESEA
+295 NAA
-302 ESIRTNGTLQK
+302 ESGTESIHTNGTIQK
-313 KPLRKTLKNISL
+313 KPSRKTLKNISL
-325 MDIELNNENDINN
+325 MDIDQGNDKDNINN
-338 NNNYEDDDG
+338 NDIEFNEDKEI
-347 MLDYAR
+347 LDFAR
-353 PYDLYNNHHNNN
+353 PYELFEN
-365 NNNSIS
+365 
-371 KKRNIIAL
+371 KNIE
-379 RNNLDKE
+379 D
-386 NNNNIFNSGN
+386 
-396 INMMN
+396 
-401 KEEELNSTL
+401 ELNSTQ
-410 MTNISRINNIITEGY
+410 MTNISRTNNNILTEGY
-425 LLKIQ
+425 LFKIQ
-430 DNKVKK
+430 DKKVKK
-436 IYFRLIC
+436 IYFKLIC
-443 KDLYYYKSKTN
+443 KDLYYYKSKSN
-454 KIHKGVHNL
+454 KRHKGIHNL

-471 GLVKLGDK
+471 GLVKLGNK
-479 KFFCF
+479 QYYCF
-484 TIIFPTKPRKY
+484 TIIFPTKARKY
-495 YLPSNQENE
+495 YLSDESE
-504 YHNWVNTI
+504 YYNWVNTI
-512 RKIVGYSNLGE
+512 RKIVGYSNLNE
-523 IYEIKQVLG
+523 IYEIRQVLG
-532 KGKFGLVKLGVHR
+532 KGKFGLVKLGIHR

-561 TSIDVQQV
+561 TAIDVQQV

-657 DNSSTADIRL
+657 DNSSNADIRL

-721 FLPFDHES
+721 FLPFDHET

-738 VYEPTPFPNSIWK
+738 VYEPTPFPNSVWK
-751 NISVEARMFVD
+751 NISNEARMFVD

-774 IQQVLQHKWL
+774 IQEVLQHKWL
-784 QKFNSKESSSFKKR
+784 QKYNSKENISFKKR
-798 NDRELTG
+798 NERDLSG
-805 AEKFEAFST
+805 AQKFEAFST
-814 LTKE
+814 ISKV

>member
-1 MQKIQNK
+1 MQKK
-8 SKINLDEII
+8 GKINLDEVI
-17 GDFVVRNVSAFNS
+17 GDFVVKNTSAFKS

-35 WNDLSNREKNVKGGI
+35 WNDLSKREKSIKNGI

-72 FDSRNKG
+72 FDLKNKG
-79 YLNINDFTS
+79 YLTVNDFTS

-96 NYEQLLH
+96 DYEQLLH
-103 FIFDFYDFD
+103 FIFEFYDFD
-112 KDHKITKEDIR
+112 KDNKITKEDIR
-123 LVLSYVPLYKKIKH
+123 IVLSYVPLYKKIKH
-137 NEGLKFEKD
+137 YQGLKFEKD

-165 FKIKQIINFDEF
+165 FKLKQIINFEEF

-210 DNIKKN
+210 ENIKKN
-216 KAKNILYKKQIN
+216 SDIDEHKSKKIFHKKQF
-228 NNLNGRYNINSNKN
+228 LNKN
-242 NYIVLPNVNSKLIV
+242 YDDNFIVLPNVNSKLIV
-256 SRTISSKS
+256 SRTITSKS
-264 PSIKKNYYKL
+264 PSIKKRFIEKINSNEYYKKT
-274 KDKEEMKEKDDIEID
+274 KDTYIKKQEYK
-289 MDLLQM
+289 DLLPM
-295 DAIESEA
+295 NSIESGN
-302 ESIRTNGTLQK
+302 ESIHTNGTIQK
-313 KPLRKTLKNISL
+313 KPSRKTLKNISL
-325 MDIELNNENDINN
+325 MDIEQDNENDIKYKNKD
-338 NNNYEDDDG
+338 EG
-347 MLDYAR
+347 ILDYAR
-353 PYDLYNNHHNNN
+353 PYELFNN
-365 NNNSIS
+365 
-371 KKRNIIAL
+371 K
-379 RNNLDKE
+379 
-386 NNNNIFNSGN
+386 
-396 INMMN
+396 NM
-401 KEEELNSTL
+401 EDELNSTQ
-410 MTNISRINNIITEGY
+410 MTNISKINNNILTEGY
-425 LLKIQ
+425 LFKIQ
-430 DNKVKK
+430 ENKVKK
-436 IYFRLIC
+436 IYFKLIC

-454 KIHKGVHNL
+454 KRHKGIHNL

-479 KFFCF
+479 QFYCF

-495 YLPSNQENE
+495 YLTNE
-504 YHNWVNTI
+504 SEYYNWVNTI
-512 RKIVGYSNLGE
+512 RKIVGYSNLSE
-523 IYEIKQVLG
+523 IYEIRQVLG
-532 KGKFGLVKLGVHR
+532 KGKFGLVKLGIHR
-545 GNGRK
+545 GSGRK

-561 TSIDVQQV
+561 TPIDVQQV

-582 NIIQLYDV
+582 NIIKLYDV

-635 VFFLHEY
+635 VYFLHEY

-657 DNSSTADIRL
+657 DNSSNADIRL

-708 FAIGIISYLLVAG
+708 FAIGIIAYLLVAG
-721 FLPFDHES
+721 FLPFDHET

-738 VYEPTPFPNSIWK
+738 VYEPTPFPISIWK
-751 NISVEARMFVD
+751 NISNEARMFVD

-767 NPDKRMG
+767 NPEKRMD
-774 IQQVLQHKWL
+774 IKEVLQHKWL
-784 QKFNSKESSSFKKR
+784 QKFNAKESISFKKR
-798 NDRELTG
+798 NESDLSG
-805 AEKFEAFST
+805 AQKFEAFST
-814 LTKE
+814 LSKE

>member
-1 MQKIQNK
+1 MKNK
-8 SKINLDEII
+8 GKINLDEII
-17 GDFVVRNVSAFNS
+17 GDYIVKNTSAFRS

-35 WNDLSNREKNVKGGI
+35 WNDLSKREKNIKDGI

-72 FDSRNKG
+72 FDFKNKG
-79 YLNINDFTS
+79 YLTINDFTN

-112 KDHKITKEDIR
+112 KDNKITKEDIR
-123 LVLSYVPLYKKIKH
+123 IVLSYVPLYKKINH
-137 NEGLKFEKD
+137 YQGLKFEKD

-165 FKIKQIINFDEF
+165 FKVKQIINFEEF

-210 DNIKKN
+210 ENIRKN
-216 KAKNILYKKQIN
+216 KVIEEHKNKNIFYKKQFHN
-228 NNLNGRYNINSNKN
+228 KNLDN

-256 SRTISSKS
+256 SRTITSKS
-264 PSIKKNYYKL
+264 PSIKKRYIEKINSENYKSKNDIFL
-274 KDKEEMKEKDDIEID
+274 KKDEYIDIFPMNTID
-289 MDLLQM
+289 
-295 DAIESEA
+295 SGN
-302 ESIRTNGTLQK
+302 ESIHTNGTLQK
-313 KPLRKTLKNISL
+313 KPSRKTLKNISL
-325 MDIELNNENDINN
+325 IDIEKNNEKDNIKYNEN
-338 NNNYEDDDG
+338 EDEG
-347 MLDYAR
+347 LLDYAR
-353 PYDLYNNHHNNN
+353 PYDLYNN
-365 NNNSIS
+365 
-371 KKRNIIAL
+371 NI
-379 RNNLDKE
+379 E
-386 NNNNIFNSGN
+386 N
-396 INMMN
+396 
-401 KEEELNSTL
+401 ELNSTQ
-410 MTNISRINNIITEGY
+410 MTNISRINNNILTEGY
-425 LLKIQ
+425 LFKIQ
-430 DNKVKK
+430 ENKVKK
-436 IYFRLIC
+436 IYFKLIC
-443 KDLYYYKSKTN
+443 KDLYYYKSKNN
-454 KIHKGVHNL
+454 KRHKGIHNL

-479 KFFCF
+479 QFYCF

-495 YLPSNQENE
+495 YLTNESE
-504 YHNWVNTI
+504 YHNWVNNI
-512 RKIVGYSNLGE
+512 RKIVGYSNLKE
-523 IYEIKQVLG
+523 IYEIRQVLG
-532 KGKFGLVKLGVHR
+532 KGKFGLVKLGIHR
-545 GNGRK
+545 GSGRK

-561 TSIDVQQV
+561 TPIDVQQV

-582 NIIQLYDV
+582 NIIKLYDV

-657 DNSSTADIRL
+657 DNSSNADIRL

-708 FAIGIISYLLVAG
+708 FAIGIIAYLLVAG
-721 FLPFDHES
+721 FLPFDHET

-738 VYEPTPFPNSIWK
+738 VYEPTPFPLSIWK
-751 NISVEARMFVD
+751 NISNEARMFVD

-774 IQQVLQHKWL
+774 IQEVLRHKWL
-784 QKFNSKESSSFKKR
+784 QKFNSKESISFKKR
-798 NDRELTG
+798 NERDLSG
-805 AEKFEAFST
+805 AQKFEAFST
-814 LTKE
+814 LSKM

>member
-1 MQKIQNK
+1 MQKRD
-8 SKINLDEII
+8 KINLNEII
-17 GDFVVRNVSAFNS
+17 GYYVVKNISAFKS

-35 WNDLSNREKNVKGGI
+35 WNDLSKREGNLKNGI

-72 FDSRNKG
+72 FDSKNKG
-79 YLNINDFTS
+79 YLTLDDFTN
-88 SMIKLFSG
+88 SMIILFSG
-96 NYEQLLH
+96 DYAQLLN

-112 KDHKITKEDIR
+112 KDQKITKEDIR
-123 LVLSYVPLYKKIKH
+123 IVLSYVPLYKKIKH
-137 NEGLKFEKD
+137 YEGLKFEKD

-153 SQKELHEKLDNL
+153 SQKELHEKLDDL
-165 FKIKQIINFDEF
+165 FKLKTIINFEEF
-177 KYIVQ
+177 KFIVQ

-216 KAKNILYKKQIN
+216 NNINNIININNKNIFIKKQIFSRKCD
-228 NNLNGRYNINSNKN
+228 NL
-242 NYIVLPNVNSKLIV
+242 IVLPNVNSKLIV
-256 SRTISSKS
+256 SRTISAKN
-264 PSIKKNYYKL
+264 PSIEKIE
-274 KDKEEMKEKDDIEID
+274 KELNNNNDID
-289 MDLLQM
+289 YLQ
-295 DAIESEA
+295 INELESGTETL
-302 ESIRTNGTLQK
+302 RTNGTVQK
-313 KPLRKTLKNISL
+313 KPSRKTLKNVSL
-325 MDIELNNENDINN
+325 MDIDQTNENNIKYDKD
-338 NNNYEDDDG
+338 EG

-353 PYDLYNNHHNNN
+353 PYELYYDNN
-365 NNNSIS
+365 
-371 KKRNIIAL
+371 
-379 RNNLDKE
+379 RNNIE
-386 NNNNIFNSGN
+386 EEFNSTN
-396 INMMN
+396 
-401 KEEELNSTL
+401 
-410 MTNISRINNIITEGY
+410 MTNISRINNNILTEGY
-425 LLKIQ
+425 LFKIQ
-430 DNKVKK
+430 ENKVKK
-436 IYFRLIC
+436 IYFKLIC
-443 KDLYYYKSKTN
+443 KDLYYYKSKNN
-454 KIHKGVHNL
+454 KRHKGMHNL

-479 KFFCF
+479 QFYCF
-484 TIIFPTKPRKY
+484 TIIFPTKSRKY
-495 YLPSNQENE
+495 YLSNESE

-512 RKIVGYSNLGE
+512 RKIVGYSNLNE
-523 IYEIKQVLG
+523 IYEIRQVLG
-532 KGKFGLVKLGVHR
+532 KGKFGLVKLGIHR

-561 TSIDVQQV
+561 TAIDVQQV

-590 FENENYIY
+590 LENENYIY

-657 DNSSTADIRL
+657 DNSPNADIRL

-708 FAIGIISYLLVAG
+708 FAIGIIAYLLVAG
-721 FLPFDHES
+721 FLPFDHET

-738 VYEPTPFPNSIWK
+738 VYEPTPFPTSVWK
-751 NISVEARMFVD
+751 NISNEARAFVD

-767 NPDKRMG
+767 NPEKRMG
-774 IQQVLQHKWL
+774 IQEVLQHKWL
-784 QKFNSKESSSFKKR
+784 QKYNSKEIISFKKR
-798 NDRELTG
+798 NERDLSG
-805 AEKFEAFST
+805 AQKFEAFST
-814 LTKE
+814 LSKV

>member
-1 MQKIQNK
+1 MQKK
-8 SKINLDEII
+8 GKINLDEII
-17 GDFVVRNVSAFNS
+17 GDYVVKNTTAFNS

-35 WNDLSNREKNVKGGI
+35 WKDLSNRAEGAKDGV

-72 FDSRNKG
+72 FDSQNKG
-79 YLNINDFTS
+79 FLSMEDFTR

-96 NYEQLLH
+96 DYEQLLN

-112 KDHKITKEDIR
+112 KDQKITKEDIR
-123 LVLSYVPLYKKIKH
+123 IVLSYVPLYKKIKQ
-137 NEGLKFEKD
+137 NQGLKFEKD

-153 SQKELHEKLDNL
+153 SQRELHEKLDKL
-165 FKIKQIINFDEF
+165 FKNKQIINFSEF
-177 KYIVQ
+177 KYITQ

-216 KAKNILYKKQIN
+216 INIDKLGYKSKHE
-228 NNLNGRYNINSNKN
+228 
-242 NYIVLPNVNSKLIV
+242 NYIVLPNIDSKLSV

-264 PSIKKNYYKL
+264 PTIRKSRYIDKIANNLYRNYNKNQEIY
-274 KDKEEMKEKDDIEID
+274 MKNKQ
-289 MDLLQM
+289 DLLPLN
-295 DAIESEA
+295 AIESEGD
-302 ESIRTNGTLQK
+302 SIHTNGTVQK
-313 KPLRKTLKNISL
+313 KPSRKTLKNVSL
-325 MDIELNNENDINN
+325 MDIETENEIKYID
-338 NNNYEDDDG
+338 DQDDG
-347 MLDYAR
+347 LLDYAR
-353 PYDLYNNHHNNN
+353 PYELFDNKELLKLYKLENEEDKSNINNN
-365 NNNSIS
+365 NE
-371 KKRNIIAL
+371 
-379 RNNLDKE
+379 DD
-386 NNNNIFNSGN
+386 
-396 INMMN
+396 
-401 KEEELNSTL
+401 LNSTQL
-410 MTNISRINNIITEGY
+410 TNASKINDVLTEGY
-425 LLKIQ
+425 LFKIQ

-436 IYFRLIC
+436 IYFKLIC
-443 KDLYYYKSKTN
+443 KDLYYYKSKNN
-454 KIHKGVHNL
+454 KRHKGIHNL
-463 SGVFIQSN
+463 SGVFIQDN

-495 YLPSNQENE
+495 YLSNEME
-504 YHNWVNTI
+504 YHHWVNTI
-512 RKIVGYSNLGE
+512 RRIVGYSNLNE

-545 GNGRK
+545 GSGRK

-561 TSIDVQQV
+561 SAIDVQQV

-667 VDFGLGKIIGPGEMC
+667 VDFGLGKIIGPGELC
-682 TDPFGTFSYVA
+682 NDPFGTFSYVA
-693 PEVLKEKPYSFKVDL
+693 PEVLQEKPYSFKVDL
-708 FAIGIISYLLVAG
+708 FAIGIIAYLLVAG
-721 FLPFDHES
+721 FLPFDHET

-738 VYEPTPFPNSIWK
+738 VYEPTPFPHSIWK
-751 NISVEARMFVD
+751 TISIEARMFVD

-774 IQQVLQHKWL
+774 IQEVLQHKWL
-784 QKFNSKESSSFKKR
+784 QKFNSKEMISFKR
-798 NDRELTG
+798 RTDRELSG
-805 AEKFEAFST
+805 AQKFEAFST
-814 LTKE
+814 LSKA

>member
-1 MQKIQNK
+1 MQKRD
-8 SKINLDEII
+8 KINLNEII
-17 GDFVVRNVSAFNS
+17 GYYVVKNISAFKS

-35 WNDLSNREKNVKGGI
+35 WNDLSKREGNLKNGI

-72 FDSRNKG
+72 FDSKNKG
-79 YLNINDFTS
+79 YLTLDDFTN
-88 SMIKLFSG
+88 SMIILFSG
-96 NYEQLLH
+96 DYAQLLN

-112 KDHKITKEDIR
+112 KDQKITKEDIR
-123 LVLSYVPLYKKIKH
+123 IVLSYVPLYKKIKH
-137 NEGLKFEKD
+137 YEGLKFEKD

-153 SQKELHEKLDNL
+153 SQKELHEKLDDL
-165 FKIKQIINFDEF
+165 FKLKTIINFEEF
-177 KYIVQ
+177 KFIVQ

-216 KAKNILYKKQIN
+216 NNIYNIININNKNIFIKKQIFSRKCD
-228 NNLNGRYNINSNKN
+228 NL
-242 NYIVLPNVNSKLIV
+242 IVLPNVNSKLIV
-256 SRTISSKS
+256 SRTISAKN
-264 PSIKKNYYKL
+264 PSIEKIE
-274 KDKEEMKEKDDIEID
+274 KELNNNN
-289 MDLLQM
+289 DLDYFQINEL
-295 DAIESEA
+295 ESGTETL
-302 ESIRTNGTLQK
+302 RTNGTVQK
-313 KPLRKTLKNISL
+313 KPSRKTLKNVSL
-325 MDIELNNENDINN
+325 MDIDQTNENNIKYDKD
-338 NNNYEDDDG
+338 EG

-353 PYDLYNNHHNNN
+353 PYELYYDNN
-365 NNNSIS
+365 
-371 KKRNIIAL
+371 
-379 RNNLDKE
+379 RNNIE
-386 NNNNIFNSGN
+386 EEFNSTN
-396 INMMN
+396 
-401 KEEELNSTL
+401 
-410 MTNISRINNIITEGY
+410 MTNISRINNNILTEGY
-425 LLKIQ
+425 LFKIQ
-430 DNKVKK
+430 ENKVKK
-436 IYFRLIC
+436 IYFKLIC
-443 KDLYYYKSKTN
+443 KDLYYYKSKNN
-454 KIHKGVHNL
+454 KRHKGMHNL

-479 KFFCF
+479 QFYCF
-484 TIIFPTKPRKY
+484 TIIFPTKSRKY
-495 YLPSNQENE
+495 YLSNESE

-512 RKIVGYSNLGE
+512 RKIVGYSNLNE
-523 IYEIKQVLG
+523 IYEIRQVLG
-532 KGKFGLVKLGVHR
+532 KGKFGLVKLGIHR

-561 TSIDVQQV
+561 TAIDVQQV

-590 FENENYIY
+590 LENENYIY

-657 DNSSTADIRL
+657 DNSPNADIRL

-708 FAIGIISYLLVAG
+708 FAIGIIAYLLVAG
-721 FLPFDHES
+721 FLPFDHET

-738 VYEPTPFPNSIWK
+738 VYEPTPFPTSVWK
-751 NISVEARMFVD
+751 NISNEARAFVD

-767 NPDKRMG
+767 NPEKRMG
-774 IQQVLQHKWL
+774 IQEVLQHKWL
-784 QKFNSKESSSFKKR
+784 QKYNSKEIISFKKR
-798 NDRELTG
+798 NERDLSG
-805 AEKFEAFST
+805 AQKFEAFST
-814 LTKE
+814 LSKV

>member
-1 MQKIQNK
+1 MQKK
-8 SKINLDEII
+8 GKINLDEII
-17 GDFVVRNVSAFNS
+17 GDFVVKNTSAFHI

-35 WNDLSNREKNVKGGI
+35 WNDLSKREKSTKDGI
-50 DRISFGKYYDLPGLI
+50 DRISFGKYYVLPGLI

-72 FDSRNKG
+72 FDSKNKG
-79 YLNINDFTS
+79 YLTVDDFTN

-96 NYEQLLH
+96 DYEQLLN

-112 KDHKITKEDIR
+112 KDNKITKEDIR
-123 LVLSYVPLYKKIKH
+123 IVLSYVPLYKKIKH
-137 NEGLKFEKD
+137 YQGLKFEKD

-165 FKIKQIINFDEF
+165 FKLKQIINFEEF
-177 KYIVQ
+177 KFIVQ

-216 KAKNILYKKQIN
+216 PDGNNKNINKNKNIFSKKQIM
-228 NNLNGRYNINSNKN
+228 SKN
-242 NYIVLPNVNSKLIV
+242 FDNFIVLPNVNSKLIV
-256 SRTISSKS
+256 SRTITSKS
-264 PSIKKNYYKL
+264 PSIKKRYIEKISSNNNYNKSKNEIY
-274 KDKEEMKEKDDIEID
+274 MKNNNQDNI
-289 MDLLQM
+289 DLLQM
-295 DAIESEA
+295 NAA
-302 ESIRTNGTLQK
+302 ESGTESIHTNGTIQK
-313 KPLRKTLKNISL
+313 KPSRKTLKNISL
-325 MDIELNNENDINN
+325 MDIDQGNDKDNINN
-338 NNNYEDDDG
+338 NDIELNEDKEI
-347 MLDYAR
+347 LDYAR
-353 PYDLYNNHHNNN
+353 PYELFEN
-365 NNNSIS
+365 
-371 KKRNIIAL
+371 KNIE
-379 RNNLDKE
+379 D
-386 NNNNIFNSGN
+386 
-396 INMMN
+396 
-401 KEEELNSTL
+401 ELNSTQ
-410 MTNISRINNIITEGY
+410 MTNISRTNNNILTEGY
-425 LLKIQ
+425 LFKIQ
-430 DNKVKK
+430 DKKVKK
-436 IYFRLIC
+436 IYFKLIC
-443 KDLYYYKSKTN
+443 KDLYYYKSKSN
-454 KIHKGVHNL
+454 KRHKGIHNL

-471 GLVKLGDK
+471 GLVKLGNK
-479 KFFCF
+479 QYYCF
-484 TIIFPTKPRKY
+484 TIIFPTKARKY
-495 YLPSNQENE
+495 YLSDESE
-504 YHNWVNTI
+504 YYNWVNTI
-512 RKIVGYSNLGE
+512 RKIVGYSNLNE
-523 IYEIKQVLG
+523 IYEIRQVLG
-532 KGKFGLVKLGVHR
+532 KGKFGLVKLGIHR

-561 TSIDVQQV
+561 TAIDVQQV

-620 PETRAAEIIHKLSTA
+620 PETRATEIIHKLSTA

-657 DNSSTADIRL
+657 DNSSNADIRL

-721 FLPFDHES
+721 FLPFDHET

-738 VYEPTPFPNSIWK
+738 VYEPTPFPNSVWK
-751 NISVEARMFVD
+751 NISNEARMFVD

-774 IQQVLQHKWL
+774 IQEVLQHKWL
-784 QKFNSKESSSFKKR
+784 QKYNSKENISFKKR
-798 NDRELTG
+798 NERDLSG
-805 AEKFEAFST
+805 AQKFEAFST
-814 LTKE
+814 ISKV

>member
-1 MQKIQNK
+1 MQKK
-8 SKINLDEII
+8 GKINLDEVI
-17 GDFVVRNVSAFNS
+17 GDFVVKNTSAFKS

-35 WNDLSNREKNVKGGI
+35 WNDLSKREKTIKNGI

-72 FDSRNKG
+72 FDSKNKG
-79 YLNINDFTS
+79 YLTINDFTS

-96 NYEQLLH
+96 DYEQSLH
-103 FIFDFYDFD
+103 FIFEFYDFD
-112 KDHKITKEDIR
+112 KDNKITKEDIR
-123 LVLSYVPLYKKIKH
+123 IVLSYVPLYKKIKH
-137 NEGLKFEKD
+137 YQGLKFEKD

-165 FKIKQIINFDEF
+165 FKLKQIINFDEF

-210 DNIKKN
+210 ENIKKN
-216 KAKNILYKKQIN
+216 NDINEHKSKKIFYKKQF
-228 NNLNGRYNINSNKN
+228 LNKN
-242 NYIVLPNVNSKLIV
+242 YDDNFIVFPNVNSKLIV
-256 SRTISSKS
+256 SRTITSKS
-264 PSIKKNYYKL
+264 PSIKKRYIEKINSNEYFKKK
-274 KDKEEMKEKDDIEID
+274 KDIYIKKQDYT
-289 MDLLQM
+289 DLLQINS
-295 DAIESEA
+295 IESGN
-302 ESIRTNGTLQK
+302 ESIHTNGTIQK
-313 KPLRKTLKNISL
+313 KPSRKTLKNISL
-325 MDIELNNENDINN
+325 MDIEQDNDNGIKYKNED
-338 NNNYEDDDG
+338 EG

-353 PYDLYNNHHNNN
+353 PYELYNN
-365 NNNSIS
+365 
-371 KKRNIIAL
+371 KNIE
-379 RNNLDKE
+379 D
-386 NNNNIFNSGN
+386 
-396 INMMN
+396 
-401 KEEELNSTL
+401 ELNSTQ
-410 MTNISRINNIITEGY
+410 MTNISKINNNVLTEGY
-425 LLKIQ
+425 LFKIQ
-430 DNKVKK
+430 ENKVKK
-436 IYFRLIC
+436 IYFKLIC

-454 KIHKGVHNL
+454 KRHKGIHNL

-479 KFFCF
+479 QFYCF

-495 YLPSNQENE
+495 YLSNESE
-504 YHNWVNTI
+504 YYNWVNTI
-512 RKIVGYSNLGE
+512 RKIVGYSNLNE
-523 IYEIKQVLG
+523 IYEIRQVLG
-532 KGKFGLVKLGVHR
+532 KGKFGLVKLGIHR
-545 GNGRK
+545 GSGRK

-561 TSIDVQQV
+561 TAIDVQQV

-635 VFFLHEY
+635 VYFLHEY

-657 DNSSTADIRL
+657 DNSSNADIRL

-708 FAIGIISYLLVAG
+708 FAIGIIAYLLVAG
-721 FLPFDHES
+721 FLPFDHET

-738 VYEPTPFPNSIWK
+738 VYEPTPFPISIWK
-751 NISVEARMFVD
+751 NISNEARMFVD

-767 NPDKRMG
+767 NPEKRMG
-774 IQQVLQHKWL
+774 IKEVLQHKWL
-784 QKFNSKESSSFKKR
+784 QKFNAKESISFKKR
-798 NDRELTG
+798 NESDLSG
-805 AEKFEAFST
+805 AQKFEAFST
-814 LTKE
+814 LSKE

>member
-1 MQKIQNK
+1 MEEKMQKRD
-8 SKINLDEII
+8 KINLNEII
-17 GDFVVRNVSAFNS
+17 GYYVVKNISAFKS

-35 WNDLSNREKNVKGGI
+35 WNDLSKREGNLKNGI

-72 FDSRNKG
+72 FDSKNKG
-79 YLNINDFTS
+79 YLTLDDFTN
-88 SMIKLFSG
+88 SMIILFSG
-96 NYEQLLH
+96 DYAQLLN

-112 KDHKITKEDIR
+112 KDQKITKEDIR
-123 LVLSYVPLYKKIKH
+123 IVLSYVPLYKKIKH
-137 NEGLKFEKD
+137 YEGLKFEKD

-153 SQKELHEKLDNL
+153 SQKELHEKLDDL
-165 FKIKQIINFDEF
+165 FKLKAIINFEEF
-177 KYIVQ
+177 RFIVQ

-216 KAKNILYKKQIN
+216 NNINNIININNKNIFIKKQIFSRKCD
-228 NNLNGRYNINSNKN
+228 NL
-242 NYIVLPNVNSKLIV
+242 IVLPNVNSKLIV
-256 SRTISSKS
+256 SRTISAKN
-264 PSIKKNYYKL
+264 PSIEKIEKELNNNNNYLDYFQINEL
-274 KDKEEMKEKDDIEID
+274 
-289 MDLLQM
+289 
-295 DAIESEA
+295 ESGTETL
-302 ESIRTNGTLQK
+302 RTNGTVQK
-313 KPLRKTLKNISL
+313 KPSRKTLKNVSL
-325 MDIELNNENDINN
+325 MDIDQTNENNIKYDKD
-338 NNNYEDDDG
+338 EG

-353 PYDLYNNHHNNN
+353 PYELYYDNN
-365 NNNSIS
+365 
-371 KKRNIIAL
+371 
-379 RNNLDKE
+379 RNNIE
-386 NNNNIFNSGN
+386 EEFNSTN
-396 INMMN
+396 
-401 KEEELNSTL
+401 
-410 MTNISRINNIITEGY
+410 MTNISRINNNILTEGY
-425 LLKIQ
+425 LFKIQ
-430 DNKVKK
+430 ENKVKK
-436 IYFRLIC
+436 IYFKLIC
-443 KDLYYYKSKTN
+443 KDLYYYKSKNN
-454 KIHKGVHNL
+454 KRHKGMHNL

-479 KFFCF
+479 QFYCF
-484 TIIFPTKPRKY
+484 TIIFPTKSRKY
-495 YLPSNQENE
+495 YLSNESE

-512 RKIVGYSNLGE
+512 RKIVGYSNLNE
-523 IYEIKQVLG
+523 IYEIRQVLG
-532 KGKFGLVKLGVHR
+532 KGKFGLVKLGIHR

-561 TSIDVQQV
+561 TAIDVQQV

-590 FENENYIY
+590 LENENYIY

-657 DNSSTADIRL
+657 DNSPNADIRL

-708 FAIGIISYLLVAG
+708 FAIGIIAYLLVAG
-721 FLPFDHES
+721 FLPFDHET

-738 VYEPTPFPNSIWK
+738 VYEPTPFPTSVWK
-751 NISVEARMFVD
+751 NISNEARAFVD

-767 NPDKRMG
+767 NPEKRMG
-774 IQQVLQHKWL
+774 IQEVLQHKWL
-784 QKFNSKESSSFKKR
+784 QKYNSKESISFKKR
-798 NDRELTG
+798 NERDLSG
-805 AEKFEAFST
+805 AQKFEAFST
-814 LTKE
+814 LSKV

>member
-1 MQKIQNK
+1 MQKK
-8 SKINLDEII
+8 GKINLDEVI
-17 GDFVVRNVSAFNS
+17 GDFVVKNTSAFKS

-35 WNDLSNREKNVKGGI
+35 WNDLSKREKSIKNGI

-72 FDSRNKG
+72 FDLKNKG
-79 YLNINDFTS
+79 YLTVNDFTS

-96 NYEQLLH
+96 DYDQLLH
-103 FIFDFYDFD
+103 FIFEFYDFD
-112 KDHKITKEDIR
+112 KDNKISKEDIR
-123 LVLSYVPLYKKIKH
+123 IVLSYVPLYKKIKH
-137 NEGLKFEKD
+137 YQGLKFEKD

-165 FKIKQIINFDEF
+165 FKLKQIINFEEF

-210 DNIKKN
+210 ENIKKN
-216 KAKNILYKKQIN
+216 SDTDERKSKKIFHKKQF
-228 NNLNGRYNINSNKN
+228 LNKN
-242 NYIVLPNVNSKLIV
+242 YDDNFIVLPNVNSKLIV
-256 SRTISSKS
+256 SRTITSKS
-264 PSIKKNYYKL
+264 PSIKKRFIEKINSNEYYKKT
-274 KDKEEMKEKDDIEID
+274 KDTYIKKQEYK
-289 MDLLQM
+289 DLLPM
-295 DAIESEA
+295 NSNESGN
-302 ESIRTNGTLQK
+302 ESIHTNGTIQK
-313 KPLRKTLKNISL
+313 KPSRKTLKNISL
-325 MDIELNNENDINN
+325 MDIEQENENNIKYKN
-338 NNNYEDDDG
+338 EDEG
-347 MLDYAR
+347 ILDYAR
-353 PYDLYNNHHNNN
+353 PYELYNN
-365 NNNSIS
+365 
-371 KKRNIIAL
+371 K
-379 RNNLDKE
+379 
-386 NNNNIFNSGN
+386 
-396 INMMN
+396 NM
-401 KEEELNSTL
+401 EDELNSTQ
-410 MTNISRINNIITEGY
+410 MTNISKINNNILTEGY
-425 LLKIQ
+425 LFKIQ
-430 DNKVKK
+430 ENKVKK
-436 IYFRLIC
+436 IYFKLIC

-454 KIHKGVHNL
+454 KRHKGIHNL

-479 KFFCF
+479 QFYCF

-495 YLPSNQENE
+495 YLTNE
-504 YHNWVNTI
+504 SEYYNWVNTI
-512 RKIVGYSNLGE
+512 RKIVGYSNLSE
-523 IYEIKQVLG
+523 IYEIRQVLG
-532 KGKFGLVKLGVHR
+532 KGKFGLVKLGIHR
-545 GNGRK
+545 GSGRK

-561 TSIDVQQV
+561 TAIDVQQV

-635 VFFLHEY
+635 VYFLHEY

-657 DNSSTADIRL
+657 DNSSNADIRL

-708 FAIGIISYLLVAG
+708 FAIGIIAYLLVAG
-721 FLPFDHES
+721 FLPFDHET

-738 VYEPTPFPNSIWK
+738 VYEPTPFPISIWK
-751 NISVEARMFVD
+751 NISNEARMFVD

-767 NPDKRMG
+767 NPEKRMD
-774 IQQVLQHKWL
+774 IKEVLQHKWL
-784 QKFNSKESSSFKKR
+784 QKFNAKESISFKKR
-798 NDRELTG
+798 NESDLSG
-805 AEKFEAFST
+805 AQKFEAFST
-814 LTKE
+814 LSKE

>member
-1 MQKIQNK
+1 MQKK
-8 SKINLDEII
+8 GKINLDEII
-17 GDFVVRNVSAFNS
+17 GDFVVKNTSAFHI

-35 WNDLSNREKNVKGGI
+35 WNDLSKREKSTKDGI
-50 DRISFGKYYDLPGLI
+50 DRISFGKYYVLPGLI

-72 FDSRNKG
+72 FDSKNKG
-79 YLNINDFTS
+79 YLTVDDFTN

-96 NYEQLLH
+96 DHEQLLN

-112 KDHKITKEDIR
+112 KDNKITKEDIR
-123 LVLSYVPLYKKIKH
+123 IVLSYVPLYKKIKH
-137 NEGLKFEKD
+137 YQGLKFEKD

-165 FKIKQIINFDEF
+165 FKLKQIINFEEF
-177 KYIVQ
+177 KFIVQ

-216 KAKNILYKKQIN
+216 PDGNNKNINKNKNIFSKKQIM
-228 NNLNGRYNINSNKN
+228 SKN
-242 NYIVLPNVNSKLIV
+242 FDNFIVLPNVNSKLIV
-256 SRTISSKS
+256 SRTITSKS
-264 PSIKKNYYKL
+264 PSIKKRYIKKISSNNNYNKSKNEIY
-274 KDKEEMKEKDDIEID
+274 MKNNNQDNI
-289 MDLLQM
+289 DLLQM
-295 DAIESEA
+295 NAA
-302 ESIRTNGTLQK
+302 ESGTESIHTNGTIQK
-313 KPLRKTLKNISL
+313 KPSRKTLKNISL
-325 MDIELNNENDINN
+325 MDIDQGNDKDNINN
-338 NNNYEDDDG
+338 NDIEFNEDKEI
-347 MLDYAR
+347 LDYAR
-353 PYDLYNNHHNNN
+353 PYELFEN
-365 NNNSIS
+365 
-371 KKRNIIAL
+371 KNIE
-379 RNNLDKE
+379 D
-386 NNNNIFNSGN
+386 
-396 INMMN
+396 
-401 KEEELNSTL
+401 ELNSTQ
-410 MTNISRINNIITEGY
+410 MTNISRTNNNILTEGY
-425 LLKIQ
+425 LFKIQ
-430 DNKVKK
+430 DKKVKK
-436 IYFRLIC
+436 IYFKLIC
-443 KDLYYYKSKTN
+443 KDLYYYKSKSN
-454 KIHKGVHNL
+454 KRHKGIHNL

-471 GLVKLGDK
+471 GLVKLGNK
-479 KFFCF
+479 QYYCF
-484 TIIFPTKPRKY
+484 SIIFPTKARKY
-495 YLPSNQENE
+495 YLSDESE
-504 YHNWVNTI
+504 YYNWVNTI
-512 RKIVGYSNLGE
+512 RKIVGYSNLNE
-523 IYEIKQVLG
+523 IYEIRQVLG
-532 KGKFGLVKLGVHR
+532 KGKFGLVKLGIHR

-561 TSIDVQQV
+561 TAIDVQQV

-657 DNSSTADIRL
+657 DNSSNADIRL

-721 FLPFDHES
+721 FLPFDHET

-738 VYEPTPFPNSIWK
+738 VYEPTPFPNSVWK
-751 NISVEARMFVD
+751 NISNEARMFVD

-774 IQQVLQHKWL
+774 IQEVLQHKWL
-784 QKFNSKESSSFKKR
+784 QKYNSKENISFKKR
-798 NDRELTG
+798 NERDLSG
-805 AEKFEAFST
+805 AQKFEAFST
-814 LTKE
+814 ISKV

>member
-1 MQKIQNK
+1 MQKRD
-8 SKINLDEII
+8 KINLNEII
-17 GDFVVRNVSAFNS
+17 GYYVVKNISAFKS

-35 WNDLSNREKNVKGGI
+35 WNDLSKREGNLKNGI

-72 FDSRNKG
+72 FDSKNKG
-79 YLNINDFTS
+79 YLTLDDFTN
-88 SMIKLFSG
+88 SMIILFSG
-96 NYEQLLH
+96 DYAQLLN

-112 KDHKITKEDIR
+112 KDQKITKEDIR
-123 LVLSYVPLYKKIKH
+123 IVLSYVPLYKKIKH
-137 NEGLKFEKD
+137 YEGLKFEKD

-153 SQKELHEKLDNL
+153 SQKELHEKLDDL
-165 FKIKQIINFDEF
+165 FKLKTIINFEEF
-177 KYIVQ
+177 KFIVQ

-216 KAKNILYKKQIN
+216 NNINNIININNKNIFIKKQIFSRKCD
-228 NNLNGRYNINSNKN
+228 NL
-242 NYIVLPNVNSKLIV
+242 IVLPNVNSKLIV
-256 SRTISSKS
+256 SRTISAKN
-264 PSIKKNYYKL
+264 PSIEKIE
-274 KDKEEMKEKDDIEID
+274 KELNNNN
-289 MDLLQM
+289 DLDYFQINEL
-295 DAIESEA
+295 ESGTETL
-302 ESIRTNGTLQK
+302 RTNGTVQK
-313 KPLRKTLKNISL
+313 KPSRKTLKNVSL
-325 MDIELNNENDINN
+325 MDIDQTNENNIKYDKD
-338 NNNYEDDDG
+338 EG

-353 PYDLYNNHHNNN
+353 PYELYYDNN
-365 NNNSIS
+365 
-371 KKRNIIAL
+371 
-379 RNNLDKE
+379 RNN
-386 NNNNIFNSGN
+386 I
-396 INMMN
+396 
-401 KEEELNSTL
+401 EEEFNATN
-410 MTNISRINNIITEGY
+410 MTNISRINNNILTEGY
-425 LLKIQ
+425 LFKIQ
-430 DNKVKK
+430 ENKVKK
-436 IYFRLIC
+436 IYFKLIC
-443 KDLYYYKSKTN
+443 KDLYYYKSKNN
-454 KIHKGVHNL
+454 KRHKGMHNL

-479 KFFCF
+479 QFYCF
-484 TIIFPTKPRKY
+484 TIIFPTKSRKY
-495 YLPSNQENE
+495 YLSNESE

-512 RKIVGYSNLGE
+512 RKIVGYSNLNE
-523 IYEIKQVLG
+523 IYEIRQVLG
-532 KGKFGLVKLGVHR
+532 KGKFGLVKLGIHR

-561 TSIDVQQV
+561 TAIDVQQV

-590 FENENYIY
+590 LENENYIY

-657 DNSSTADIRL
+657 DNSPNADIRL

-708 FAIGIISYLLVAG
+708 FAIGIIAYLLVAG
-721 FLPFDHES
+721 FLPFDHET

-738 VYEPTPFPNSIWK
+738 VYEPTPFPTSVWK
-751 NISVEARMFVD
+751 NISNEARAFVD

-767 NPDKRMG
+767 NPEKRMG
-774 IQQVLQHKWL
+774 IQEVLQHKWL
-784 QKFNSKESSSFKKR
+784 QKYNSKEIISFKKR
-798 NDRELTG
+798 NERDLSG
-805 AEKFEAFST
+805 AQKFEAFST
-814 LTKE
+814 LSKV

>member
-1 MQKIQNK
+1 MQKRD
-8 SKINLDEII
+8 KINLNEII
-17 GDFVVRNVSAFNS
+17 GYYVVKNISAFKS

-35 WNDLSNREKNVKGGI
+35 WNDLSKREGNLKNGI

-72 FDSRNKG
+72 FDSKNKG
-79 YLNINDFTS
+79 YLTLDDFTN
-88 SMIKLFSG
+88 SMIILFSG
-96 NYEQLLH
+96 DYAQLLN

-112 KDHKITKEDIR
+112 KDQKITKEDIR
-123 LVLSYVPLYKKIKH
+123 IVLSYVPLYKKIKH
-137 NEGLKFEKD
+137 YEGLKFEKD

-153 SQKELHEKLDNL
+153 SQKELHEKLDDL
-165 FKIKQIINFDEF
+165 FKLKTIINFEEF
-177 KYIVQ
+177 KFIVQ

-216 KAKNILYKKQIN
+216 NNINNIININNKNIFIKKQIYSRKCD
-228 NNLNGRYNINSNKN
+228 NL
-242 NYIVLPNVNSKLIV
+242 IVLPNVNSKLIV
-256 SRTISSKS
+256 SRTISAKN
-264 PSIKKNYYKL
+264 PSIEKIE
-274 KDKEEMKEKDDIEID
+274 KELNNNN
-289 MDLLQM
+289 DLDYFQINEL
-295 DAIESEA
+295 ESGTETL
-302 ESIRTNGTLQK
+302 RTNGTVQK
-313 KPLRKTLKNISL
+313 KPSRKTLKNVSL
-325 MDIELNNENDINN
+325 MDIDQTNENNIKYDKD
-338 NNNYEDDDG
+338 EG

-353 PYDLYNNHHNNN
+353 PYELYYDNN
-365 NNNSIS
+365 
-371 KKRNIIAL
+371 
-379 RNNLDKE
+379 RNNIE
-386 NNNNIFNSGN
+386 EEFNSTN
-396 INMMN
+396 
-401 KEEELNSTL
+401 
-410 MTNISRINNIITEGY
+410 MTNISRINNNILTEGY
-425 LLKIQ
+425 LFKIQ
-430 DNKVKK
+430 ENKVKK
-436 IYFRLIC
+436 IYFKLIC
-443 KDLYYYKSKTN
+443 KDLYYYKSKNN
-454 KIHKGVHNL
+454 KRHKGMHNL

-479 KFFCF
+479 QFYCF
-484 TIIFPTKPRKY
+484 TIIFPTKSRKY
-495 YLPSNQENE
+495 YLSNESE

-512 RKIVGYSNLGE
+512 RKIVGYSNLNE
-523 IYEIKQVLG
+523 IYEIRQVLG
-532 KGKFGLVKLGVHR
+532 KGKFGLVKLGIHR

-561 TSIDVQQV
+561 TAIDVQQV

-590 FENENYIY
+590 LENENYIY

-657 DNSSTADIRL
+657 DNSPNADIRL

-708 FAIGIISYLLVAG
+708 FAIGIIAYLLVAG
-721 FLPFDHES
+721 FLPFDHET

-738 VYEPTPFPNSIWK
+738 VYEPTPFPTSVWK
-751 NISVEARMFVD
+751 NISNEARAFVD

-767 NPDKRMG
+767 NPEKRMG
-774 IQQVLQHKWL
+774 IQEVLQHKWL
-784 QKFNSKESSSFKKR
+784 QKYNSKEIISFKKR
-798 NDRELTG
+798 NERDLSG
-805 AEKFEAFST
+805 AQKFEAFST
-814 LTKE
+814 LSKV

>member
-1 MQKIQNK
+1 MQKRD
-8 SKINLDEII
+8 KINLNEII
-17 GDFVVRNVSAFNS
+17 GYYVVKNISAFKS

-35 WNDLSNREKNVKGGI
+35 WNDLSKREGNLKNGI

-72 FDSRNKG
+72 FDSKNKG
-79 YLNINDFTS
+79 YLTLDDFTN
-88 SMIKLFSG
+88 SMIILFSG
-96 NYEQLLH
+96 DYAQLLN

-112 KDHKITKEDIR
+112 KDQKITKEDIR
-123 LVLSYVPLYKKIKH
+123 IVLSYVPLYKKIKH
-137 NEGLKFEKD
+137 YEGLKFEKD

-153 SQKELHEKLDNL
+153 SQKELHEKLDDL
-165 FKIKQIINFDEF
+165 FKLKTIINFEEF
-177 KYIVQ
+177 KFIVQ

-216 KAKNILYKKQIN
+216 NNINNIININNKNIFIKKQIFSRKCD
-228 NNLNGRYNINSNKN
+228 NL
-242 NYIVLPNVNSKLIV
+242 IVLPNVNSKLIV
-256 SRTISSKS
+256 SRTISAKN
-264 PSIKKNYYKL
+264 PSIEKIEKELNNNNNYLDYFQINEL
-274 KDKEEMKEKDDIEID
+274 
-289 MDLLQM
+289 
-295 DAIESEA
+295 ESGTETL
-302 ESIRTNGTLQK
+302 RTNGTVQK
-313 KPLRKTLKNISL
+313 KPSRKTLKNVSL
-325 MDIELNNENDINN
+325 MDIDQTNENNIKYDKD
-338 NNNYEDDDG
+338 EG

-353 PYDLYNNHHNNN
+353 PYELYYDNN
-365 NNNSIS
+365 
-371 KKRNIIAL
+371 
-379 RNNLDKE
+379 RNNIE
-386 NNNNIFNSGN
+386 EEFNSTN
-396 INMMN
+396 
-401 KEEELNSTL
+401 
-410 MTNISRINNIITEGY
+410 MTNISRINNNILTEGY
-425 LLKIQ
+425 LFKIQ
-430 DNKVKK
+430 ENKVKK
-436 IYFRLIC
+436 IYFKLIC
-443 KDLYYYKSKTN
+443 KDLYYYKSKNN
-454 KIHKGVHNL
+454 KRHKGMHNL

-479 KFFCF
+479 QFYCF
-484 TIIFPTKPRKY
+484 TIIFPTKSRKY
-495 YLPSNQENE
+495 YLSNESE

-512 RKIVGYSNLGE
+512 RKIVGYSNLNE
-523 IYEIKQVLG
+523 IYEIRQVLG
-532 KGKFGLVKLGVHR
+532 KGKFGLVKLGIHR

-561 TSIDVQQV
+561 TAIDVQQV

-590 FENENYIY
+590 LENENYIY

-657 DNSSTADIRL
+657 DNSPNADIRL

-708 FAIGIISYLLVAG
+708 FAIGIIAYLLVAG
-721 FLPFDHES
+721 FLPFDHET

-738 VYEPTPFPNSIWK
+738 VYEPTPFPTSVWK
-751 NISVEARMFVD
+751 NISNEARAFVD

-767 NPDKRMG
+767 NPEKRMG
-774 IQQVLQHKWL
+774 IQEVLQHKWL
-784 QKFNSKESSSFKKR
+784 QKYNSKEIISFKKR
-798 NDRELTG
+798 NERDLSG
-805 AEKFEAFST
+805 AQKFEAFST
-814 LTKE
+814 LSKV

>member
-1 MQKIQNK
+1 MQKK
-8 SKINLDEII
+8 GKINLDEII
-17 GDFVVRNVSAFNS
+17 GDFVVKNTSAFHI

-35 WNDLSNREKNVKGGI
+35 WNDLSKREKSTKDGI
-50 DRISFGKYYDLPGLI
+50 DRISFGKYYVLPGLI

-72 FDSRNKG
+72 FDSKNKG
-79 YLNINDFTS
+79 YLTVDDFTN

-96 NYEQLLH
+96 DYEQLLN

-112 KDHKITKEDIR
+112 KDNKITKEDIR
-123 LVLSYVPLYKKIKH
+123 IVLSYVPLYKKIKH
-137 NEGLKFEKD
+137 YQGLKFEKD

-165 FKIKQIINFDEF
+165 FKLKQIINFEEF
-177 KYIVQ
+177 KFIVQ

-216 KAKNILYKKQIN
+216 PDGNNKNINKNKNIFSKKQIM
-228 NNLNGRYNINSNKN
+228 SKN
-242 NYIVLPNVNSKLIV
+242 FDNFIVLPNVNSKLIV
-256 SRTISSKS
+256 SRTITSKS
-264 PSIKKNYYKL
+264 PSIKKRYLEKISSNNNYNKSKNEIY
-274 KDKEEMKEKDDIEID
+274 MKNNNQDNI
-289 MDLLQM
+289 DLLQM
-295 DAIESEA
+295 NAA
-302 ESIRTNGTLQK
+302 ESGTESIHTNGTIQK
-313 KPLRKTLKNISL
+313 KPSRKTLKNISL
-325 MDIELNNENDINN
+325 MDIDQGNDKDNINN
-338 NNNYEDDDG
+338 NDIEFNEDKEI
-347 MLDYAR
+347 LDYAR
-353 PYDLYNNHHNNN
+353 PYELFEN
-365 NNNSIS
+365 
-371 KKRNIIAL
+371 KNIE
-379 RNNLDKE
+379 D
-386 NNNNIFNSGN
+386 
-396 INMMN
+396 
-401 KEEELNSTL
+401 ELNSTQ
-410 MTNISRINNIITEGY
+410 MTNISRTNNNILTEGY
-425 LLKIQ
+425 LFKIQ
-430 DNKVKK
+430 DKKVKK
-436 IYFRLIC
+436 IYFKLIC
-443 KDLYYYKSKTN
+443 KDLYYYKSKSN
-454 KIHKGVHNL
+454 KRHKGIHNL

-471 GLVKLGDK
+471 GLVKLGNK
-479 KFFCF
+479 QYYCF
-484 TIIFPTKPRKY
+484 TIIFPTKARKY
-495 YLPSNQENE
+495 YLSDESE
-504 YHNWVNTI
+504 YYNWVNTI
-512 RKIVGYSNLGE
+512 RKIVGYSNLNE
-523 IYEIKQVLG
+523 IYEIRQVLG
-532 KGKFGLVKLGVHR
+532 KGKFGLVKLGIHR

-561 TSIDVQQV
+561 TAIDVQQV

-657 DNSSTADIRL
+657 DNSSNADIRL

-721 FLPFDHES
+721 FLPFDHET

-738 VYEPTPFPNSIWK
+738 VYEPTPFPNSVWK
-751 NISVEARMFVD
+751 NISNEARMFVD

-767 NPDKRMG
+767 NPDKRKG
-774 IQQVLQHKWL
+774 IQEVLQHKWL
-784 QKFNSKESSSFKKR
+784 QKYNSKENISFKKR
-798 NDRELTG
+798 NERDLSG
-805 AEKFEAFST
+805 AQKFEAFST
-814 LTKE
+814 ISKV

>member
-1 MQKIQNK
+1 MQKK
-8 SKINLDEII
+8 GKINLDEII
-17 GDFVVRNVSAFNS
+17 GDFVVKNTSAFHI

-35 WNDLSNREKNVKGGI
+35 WNDLSKREKSTKDGI
-50 DRISFGKYYDLPGLI
+50 DRISFGKYYVLPGLI

-72 FDSRNKG
+72 FDSKNKG
-79 YLNINDFTS
+79 YLTVDDFTN

-96 NYEQLLH
+96 DYEQLLN

-112 KDHKITKEDIR
+112 KDNKITKEDIR
-123 LVLSYVPLYKKIKH
+123 IVLSYVPLYKKIKH
-137 NEGLKFEKD
+137 YQGLKFEKD

-165 FKIKQIINFDEF
+165 FKLKQIINFEEF
-177 KYIVQ
+177 KFIVQ

-216 KAKNILYKKQIN
+216 PDGNNKNINKNKNIFSKKQIM
-228 NNLNGRYNINSNKN
+228 SKN
-242 NYIVLPNVNSKLIV
+242 FDNFIVLPNVNSKLIV
-256 SRTISSKS
+256 SRTITSKS
-264 PSIKKNYYKL
+264 PSIKKRYIEKISSNNNYNKSKNEIY
-274 KDKEEMKEKDDIEID
+274 MKNNNQDNI
-289 MDLLQM
+289 DLLQM
-295 DAIESEA
+295 NAA
-302 ESIRTNGTLQK
+302 ESGTESIHTNGTIQK
-313 KPLRKTLKNISL
+313 KPSRKTLKNISL
-325 MDIELNNENDINN
+325 MDIDQGNDKDNINN
-338 NNNYEDDDG
+338 NDIEFNEDKEI
-347 MLDYAR
+347 LDYAR
-353 PYDLYNNHHNNN
+353 PYELFEN
-365 NNNSIS
+365 
-371 KKRNIIAL
+371 KNIE
-379 RNNLDKE
+379 D
-386 NNNNIFNSGN
+386 
-396 INMMN
+396 
-401 KEEELNSTL
+401 ELNSTQ
-410 MTNISRINNIITEGY
+410 MTNISRTNNNILTEGY
-425 LLKIQ
+425 LFKIQ
-430 DNKVKK
+430 DKKVKK
-436 IYFRLIC
+436 IYFKLIC
-443 KDLYYYKSKTN
+443 KDLYYYKSKSN
-454 KIHKGVHNL
+454 KRHKGIHNL

-471 GLVKLGDK
+471 GLVKLGNK
-479 KFFCF
+479 QYYCF
-484 TIIFPTKPRKY
+484 TIIFPTKARKY
-495 YLPSNQENE
+495 YLSDESE
-504 YHNWVNTI
+504 YYNWVNTI
-512 RKIVGYSNLGE
+512 RKIVGYSNLNE
-523 IYEIKQVLG
+523 IYEIRQVLG
-532 KGKFGLVKLGVHR
+532 KGKFGLVKLGIHR

-561 TSIDVQQV
+561 TAIDFQQV

-657 DNSSTADIRL
+657 DNSSNADIRL

-721 FLPFDHES
+721 FLPFDHET

-738 VYEPTPFPNSIWK
+738 VYEPTPFPNSVWK
-751 NISVEARMFVD
+751 NISNEARMFVD

-774 IQQVLQHKWL
+774 IQEVLQHKWL
-784 QKFNSKESSSFKKR
+784 QKYNSKENISFKKR
-798 NDRELTG
+798 NERDLSG
-805 AEKFEAFST
+805 AQKFEAFST
-814 LTKE
+814 ISKV

>member
-1 MQKIQNK
+1 MQKRD
-8 SKINLDEII
+8 KINLNEII
-17 GDFVVRNVSAFNS
+17 GYYVVKNISAFKS

-35 WNDLSNREKNVKGGI
+35 WNDLSKREGNLKNGI

-72 FDSRNKG
+72 FDSKNKG
-79 YLNINDFTS
+79 YLTLDDFTN
-88 SMIKLFSG
+88 SMIILFSG
-96 NYEQLLH
+96 DYAQLLN

-112 KDHKITKEDIR
+112 KDQKITKEDIR
-123 LVLSYVPLYKKIKH
+123 IVLSYVPLYKKIKH
-137 NEGLKFEKD
+137 YEGLKFEKD

-153 SQKELHEKLDNL
+153 SQKELHEKLDDL
-165 FKIKQIINFDEF
+165 FKLKTIINFEEF
-177 KYIVQ
+177 KFIVQ

-216 KAKNILYKKQIN
+216 NNINNIININNKNIFIKKQIFSRKCD
-228 NNLNGRYNINSNKN
+228 NL
-242 NYIVLPNVNSKLIV
+242 IVLPNVNSKLIV
-256 SRTISSKS
+256 SRTISAKN
-264 PSIKKNYYKL
+264 PSIEKIE
-274 KDKEEMKEKDDIEID
+274 KELNNNNN
-289 MDLLQM
+289 DLDYFQINEL
-295 DAIESEA
+295 ESGTETL
-302 ESIRTNGTLQK
+302 RTNGTVQK
-313 KPLRKTLKNISL
+313 KPSRKTLKNVSL
-325 MDIELNNENDINN
+325 MDIDQTNENNIKYDKDEGI
-338 NNNYEDDDG
+338 
-347 MLDYAR
+347 LDYAR
-353 PYDLYNNHHNNN
+353 PYELYYDNN
-365 NNNSIS
+365 
-371 KKRNIIAL
+371 
-379 RNNLDKE
+379 RNNIE
-386 NNNNIFNSGN
+386 EEFNSTN
-396 INMMN
+396 
-401 KEEELNSTL
+401 
-410 MTNISRINNIITEGY
+410 MTNISRINNNILTEGY
-425 LLKIQ
+425 LFKIQ
-430 DNKVKK
+430 ENKVKK
-436 IYFRLIC
+436 IYFKLIC
-443 KDLYYYKSKTN
+443 KDLYYYKSKNN
-454 KIHKGVHNL
+454 KRHKGMHNL

-479 KFFCF
+479 QFYCF
-484 TIIFPTKPRKY
+484 TIIFPTKSRKY
-495 YLPSNQENE
+495 YLSNESE

-512 RKIVGYSNLGE
+512 RKIVGYSNLNE
-523 IYEIKQVLG
+523 IYEIRQVLG
-532 KGKFGLVKLGVHR
+532 KGKFGLVKLGIHR

-561 TSIDVQQV
+561 TAIDVQQV

-590 FENENYIY
+590 LENENYIY

-657 DNSSTADIRL
+657 DNSPNADIRL

-708 FAIGIISYLLVAG
+708 FAIGIIAYLLVAG
-721 FLPFDHES
+721 FLPFDHET

-738 VYEPTPFPNSIWK
+738 VYEPTPFPTSVWK
-751 NISVEARMFVD
+751 NISNEARAFVD

-767 NPDKRMG
+767 NPEKRMG
-774 IQQVLQHKWL
+774 IQEVLQHKWL
-784 QKFNSKESSSFKKR
+784 QKYNSKEIISFKKR
-798 NDRELTG
+798 NERDLSG
-805 AEKFEAFST
+805 AQKFEAFST
-814 LTKE
+814 LSKV